1 MKKLIL
7 IISMALASSLT
18 FAQENTRQTYI
29 TDGSETLYIID
40 GVVSLKTAAD
50 ELPSDAIKNMNIV
63 SGIDKVV
70 IITTKEG
77 RVISGRVVDTEGKPI
92 IGVAVLSPKT
102 HNGVVTDMDGHFQM
116 SLPAGEAFLTF
127 KMIDYPSKTVQ
138 VDKTDLG
145 DIVMD
150 KNAIENVVVVKYSEE
165 EGTISVRGEKKSG
178 SNPLF
183 LVKSANGD
191 TKKVDNLD
199 SISPADIKTMNV
211 YKDNSVE
218 QFKKYGD
225 TSNGVVLVEL
235 K

>member
-7 IISMALASSLT
+7 IISMALASSIA
-18 FAQENTRQTYI
+18 FAQEHTRQNHI
-29 TDGSETLYIID
+29 IDGSNTLYIID

-63 SGIDKVV
+63 TGIDKVV

-77 RVISGRVVDTEGKPI
+77 RVVSGRVVDTEGKPI

-102 HNGVVTDMDGHFQM
+102 HNGVVTDMEGRFQM
-116 SLPAGEAFLTF
+116 NLPAGEAFLTF

-138 VDKTDLG
+138 VDKSDLG

-150 KNAIENVVVVKYSEE
+150 KNATQDVVV
-165 EGTISVRGEKKSG
+165 ISARGEKKAG
-178 SNPLF
+178 AEPLY
-183 LVKSANGD
+183 LVKYANGKV
-191 TKKVDNLD
+191 KKVDSLD
-199 SISPADIKTMNV
+199 SISPSDIKTMNV
-211 YKDNSVE
+211 FKDKSVE

-235 K
+235 R

>member
-7 IISMALASSLT
+7 IISMALASSIA
-18 FAQENTRQTYI
+18 FAQEHTRQTHI
-29 TDGSETLYIID
+29 IDGSNTLYIID

-77 RVISGRVVDTEGKPI
+77 RVISGRVVDTEGRPMM
-92 IGVAVLSPKT
+92 GVAVLSPKT
-102 HNGVVTDMDGHFQM
+102 HNGVVTDIDGHFQM
-116 SLPAGEAFLTF
+116 NLPAGEAFLTF
-127 KMIDYPSKTVQ
+127 TMIDYPSKTIQ
-138 VDKTDLG
+138 VDKADLG

-150 KNAIENVVVVKYSEE
+150 KNAPQDVVV
-165 EGTISVRGEKKSG
+165 ISVRGEKMPDGDPLCIIKKPDGEISKG
-178 SNPLF
+178 S
-183 LVKSANGD
+183 
-191 TKKVDNLD
+191 LD
-199 SISPADIKTMNV
+199 SITPDQIKSIHV
-211 YKDNSVE
+211 LKDNSVE

-225 TSNGVVLVEL
+225 TSNGVILVEL

>member
-7 IISMALASSLT
+7 IISMALASSLA
-18 FAQENTRQTYI
+18 FAQEHTRQTQI
-29 TDGSETLYIID
+29 IDGSNTLYIID

-63 SGIDKVV
+63 TGIDKVV

-77 RVISGRVVDTEGKPI
+77 RVVSGRVVDTEGKPI

-102 HNGVVTDMDGHFQM
+102 HNGVVTDMEGRFQM
-116 SLPAGEAFLTF
+116 NLPTGEAFLTF

-138 VDKTDLG
+138 VDKSDLG

-150 KNAIENVVVVKYSEE
+150 KNATQDVVV
-165 EGTISVRGEKKSG
+165 ISARGEKKAG
-178 SNPLF
+178 AEPLY
-183 LVKSANGD
+183 LVKYANGKV
-191 TKKVDNLD
+191 KKVDSLD
-199 SISPADIKTMNV
+199 SISPSDIKTMNV
-211 YKDNSVE
+211 FKDKSVE

>member
-7 IISMALASSLT
+7 IISMALASSLA
-18 FAQENTRQTYI
+18 FAQEHTRQTHI
-29 TDGSETLYIID
+29 IDGSNTLYIID

-63 SGIDKVV
+63 TGIDKVV

-77 RVISGRVVDTEGKPI
+77 RVVSGRVVDTEGKPI

-102 HNGVVTDMDGHFQM
+102 HNGVVTDMEGRFQM
-116 SLPAGEAFLTF
+116 NLPAGETFLTF

-138 VDKTDLG
+138 VDKSDLG

-150 KNAIENVVVVKYSEE
+150 KNATQDVVV
-165 EGTISVRGEKKSG
+165 ISARGEKKAG
-178 SNPLF
+178 AEPLY
-183 LVKSANGD
+183 LVKYANGKV
-191 TKKVDNLD
+191 KKVDSLD
-199 SISPADIKTMNV
+199 SISPSDIKTMNV
-211 YKDNSVE
+211 FKDKSVE

>member
-7 IISMALASSLT
+7 IISMALASSIA
-18 FAQENTRQTYI
+18 FAQEHTRQTHI
-29 TDGSETLYIID
+29 IDGSNTLYIID

-63 SGIDKVV
+63 TGIDKVV

-77 RVISGRVVDTEGKPI
+77 RVVSGRVVDTEGKPI

-102 HNGVVTDMDGHFQM
+102 HNGVVTDMEGRFQM
-116 SLPAGEAFLTF
+116 NLPAGEAFLTF

-138 VDKTDLG
+138 VDKSDLG

-150 KNAIENVVVVKYSEE
+150 KNATQDVVV
-165 EGTISVRGEKKSG
+165 ISARGEKKAG
-178 SNPLF
+178 AEPLY
-183 LVKSANGD
+183 LVKYANGKV
-191 TKKVDNLD
+191 KKVDSLD
-199 SISPADIKTMNV
+199 SISPSDIKTMNV
-211 YKDNSVE
+211 FKDKSVE

-225 TSNGVVLVEL
+225 TTNGVVLVEL

>member
-7 IISMALASSLT
+7 IISMALASSIA
-18 FAQENTRQTYI
+18 FAQEHTRQTHI
-29 TDGSETLYIID
+29 IDGSNTLYIID

-50 ELPSDAIKNMNIV
+50 QLPSDAIKNMNIV
-63 SGIDKVV
+63 TGIDKVV

-77 RVISGRVVDTEGKPI
+77 RVVSGRVVDTEGKPI

-102 HNGVVTDMDGHFQM
+102 HNGVVTDMEGRFQM
-116 SLPAGEAFLTF
+116 NLPAGEAFLTF

-138 VDKTDLG
+138 VDKSDLG

-150 KNAIENVVVVKYSEE
+150 KNATQDVVV
-165 EGTISVRGEKKSG
+165 ISARGEKKAG
-178 SNPLF
+178 AEPLY
-183 LVKSANGD
+183 LVKYANGKV
-191 TKKVDNLD
+191 KKVDSLD
-199 SISPADIKTMNV
+199 SISPSDIKTMNV
-211 YKDNSVE
+211 FKDKSVE

-225 TSNGVVLVEL
+225 TTNGVVLVEL

>member
-7 IISMALASSLT
+7 VISMALASSLA
-18 FAQENTRQTYI
+18 FAQEHTRQTHI
-29 TDGSETLYIID
+29 TDGSNTLYIID

-63 SGIDKVV
+63 TGIDKVV

-77 RVISGRVVDTEGKPI
+77 RVVSGRVVDTEGKPI

-102 HNGVVTDMDGHFQM
+102 HNGVVTDMEGRFQM
-116 SLPAGEAFLTF
+116 NLPAGEAFLTF

-138 VDKTDLG
+138 VDKSDLG

-150 KNAIENVVVVKYSEE
+150 KNATQDVVV
-165 EGTISVRGEKKSG
+165 ISARGEKKAG
-178 SNPLF
+178 AEPLY
-183 LVKSANGD
+183 LVKYANGKV
-191 TKKVDNLD
+191 KKVDSLD
-199 SISPADIKTMNV
+199 SISPSDIKTMNV
-211 YKDNSVE
+211 FKDKSVE

-225 TSNGVVLVEL
+225 TTNGVVLVEL

>member
-1 MKKLIL
+1 
-7 IISMALASSLT
+7 MALASSLA
-18 FAQENTRQTYI
+18 FAQEHTRQTHI
-29 TDGSETLYIID
+29 IDGSNTLYIID

-63 SGIDKVV
+63 TGIDKVV

-77 RVISGRVVDTEGKPI
+77 RVVSGRVVDTEGKPI

-102 HNGVVTDMDGHFQM
+102 HNGVVTDMEGRFQM
-116 SLPAGEAFLTF
+116 NLPAGEAFLTF

-138 VDKTDLG
+138 VDKSDLG

-150 KNAIENVVVVKYSEE
+150 KNATQDVVV
-165 EGTISVRGEKKSG
+165 ISARGEKKAG
-178 SNPLF
+178 AEPLY
-183 LVKSANGD
+183 LVKYANGKV
-191 TKKVDNLD
+191 KKVDSLD
-199 SISPADIKTMNV
+199 SISPSDIKTMNV
-211 YKDNSVE
+211 FKDKSVE

-225 TSNGVVLVEL
+225 TTNGVVLVEL

>member
-7 IISMALASSLT
+7 ISSMALASSLA
-18 FAQENTRQTYI
+18 FAQEHTRQTHI
-29 TDGSETLYIID
+29 IDGSNTLYIID

-63 SGIDKVV
+63 TGIDKVV

-77 RVISGRVVDTEGKPI
+77 RVVSGRVVDTEGKPI

-102 HNGVVTDMDGHFQM
+102 HNGVVTDMEGRFQM
-116 SLPAGEAFLTF
+116 NLPAGEAFLTF

-138 VDKTDLG
+138 VDKSDLG

-150 KNAIENVVVVKYSEE
+150 KNATQDVVV
-165 EGTISVRGEKKSG
+165 ISARGEKMPNSD
-178 SNPLF
+178 PLY

-191 TKKVDNLD
+191 IKKVDNLE
-199 SISPADIKTMNV
+199 SISTDDIKTMNV
-211 YKDNSVE
+211 FKGDKGE

>member
-7 IISMALASSLT
+7 IISMALASSIA
-18 FAQENTRQTYI
+18 FAQEHTRQTHI
-29 TDGSETLYIID
+29 IDGSNTLYIID

-63 SGIDKVV
+63 TGIEKVV
-70 IITTKEG
+70 IITTKNG

-102 HNGVVTDMDGHFQM
+102 HNGVVTDMEGRFQM
-116 SLPAGEAFLTF
+116 NLPAGEAFLTF

-138 VDKTDLG
+138 VDKSDLG

-150 KNAIENVVVVKYSEE
+150 KNATQDVVV
-165 EGTISVRGEKKSG
+165 ISARGEKKAG
-178 SNPLF
+178 AEPLY
-183 LVKSANGD
+183 LVKYANGKV
-191 TKKVDNLD
+191 KKVDSLD
-199 SISPADIKTMNV
+199 SISPSDIKTMNV
-211 YKDNSVE
+211 FKDKSVE

>member
-7 IISMALASSLT
+7 IISMALASSLA
-18 FAQENTRQTYI
+18 FAQEHTRQTHI
-29 TDGSETLYIID
+29 IDGSYTLYIID

-63 SGIDKVV
+63 TGIDKVV

-77 RVISGRVVDTEGKPI
+77 RVVSGRVVDTEGKPI

-102 HNGVVTDMDGHFQM
+102 HNGVVTDMEGRFQM
-116 SLPAGEAFLTF
+116 TLPAGEAFLTF

-138 VDKTDLG
+138 VDKSDLG

-150 KNAIENVVVVKYSEE
+150 KNATQDVVV
-165 EGTISVRGEKKSG
+165 ISARGEKMPDGDPLCIIKKPDGEISKG
-178 SNPLF
+178 S
-183 LVKSANGD
+183 
-191 TKKVDNLD
+191 LD
-199 SISPADIKTMNV
+199 SITPDQIKSIHVFKDI
-211 YKDNSVE
+211 SVE
-218 QFKKYGD
+218 QFMKYGD
-225 TSNGVVLVEL
+225 TSNGVILVEL

>member
-7 IISMALASSLT
+7 VISMALASSLA
-18 FAQENTRQTYI
+18 FAQEHTRQTQI
-29 TDGSETLYIID
+29 IDGSNTLYIID

-63 SGIDKVV
+63 TGIDKVV

-77 RVISGRVVDTEGKPI
+77 RVVSGRVVDTEGKPI

-102 HNGVVTDMDGHFQM
+102 HNGVVTDMEGRFQM
-116 SLPAGEAFLTF
+116 NLPAGEAFLTF

-138 VDKTDLG
+138 VDKSDLG

-150 KNAIENVVVVKYSEE
+150 KNATQDVVV
-165 EGTISVRGEKKSG
+165 ISARGEKKAG
-178 SNPLF
+178 AEPLY
-183 LVKSANGD
+183 LVKYANGKV
-191 TKKVDNLD
+191 KKVDSLD
-199 SISPADIKTMNV
+199 SISPSDIKTMNV
-211 YKDNSVE
+211 FKDKSVE

-225 TSNGVVLVEL
+225 TTNGVVLVEL

>member
-7 IISMALASSLT
+7 IISMALASSLA
-18 FAQENTRQTYI
+18 FAQEHTRQTHI
-29 TDGSETLYIID
+29 IDGSNTLYIID

-63 SGIDKVV
+63 TGIDKVV

-77 RVISGRVVDTEGKPI
+77 RVVSGRVVDTEGKPI

-102 HNGVVTDMDGHFQM
+102 HNGVVTDMEGRFQM
-116 SLPAGEAFLTF
+116 NLPAGEAFLTF

-138 VDKTDLG
+138 VDKSDLG

-150 KNAIENVVVVKYSEE
+150 KNATQDVVV
-165 EGTISVRGEKKSG
+165 ISARSEKKPAGDPLCIIKKPDGEISKG
-178 SNPLF
+178 SF
-183 LVKSANGD
+183 
-191 TKKVDNLD
+191 D
-199 SISPADIKTMNV
+199 SITPEQIKSIHV
-211 YKDNSVE
+211 FKDNSVE

-225 TSNGVVLVEL
+225 TSNGVILVEL

>member
-7 IISMALASSLT
+7 IISMALASSLA
-18 FAQENTRQTYI
+18 FAQEHTRQTQI
-29 TDGSETLYIID
+29 IDGSNTLYIID

-63 SGIDKVV
+63 TGIDKVV

-77 RVISGRVVDTEGKPI
+77 RVVSGRVVDTEGKPI

-102 HNGVVTDMDGHFQM
+102 HNGVVTDMEGRFQM
-116 SLPAGEAFLTF
+116 NLPAGEAFLTF

-138 VDKTDLG
+138 VDKSDLG

-150 KNAIENVVVVKYSEE
+150 KNATQDVVV
-165 EGTISVRGEKKSG
+165 ISARGEKKAG
-178 SNPLF
+178 AEPLY
-183 LVKSANGD
+183 LVKYANGKV
-191 TKKVDNLD
+191 KKVDSLD
-199 SISPADIKTMNV
+199 SISPSDIKTMNV
-211 YKDNSVE
+211 FKDKSVE

-225 TSNGVVLVEL
+225 TSNGVVFVEL

>member
-7 IISMALASSLT
+7 IISMALASSLA
-18 FAQENTRQTYI
+18 FAQEHTRQTQI
-29 TDGSETLYIID
+29 IDGSNTLYIID

-63 SGIDKVV
+63 TGIDKVV

-77 RVISGRVVDTEGKPI
+77 RVVSGRVVDTEGKPI

-102 HNGVVTDMDGHFQM
+102 HNGVVTDMEGRFQIN
-116 SLPAGEAFLTF
+116 LPAGEAFLTF

-138 VDKTDLG
+138 VDKSDLG

-150 KNAIENVVVVKYSEE
+150 KNATQDVVV
-165 EGTISVRGEKKSG
+165 ISARGEKKAG
-178 SNPLF
+178 AEPLY
-183 LVKSANGD
+183 LVKYANGEV
-191 TKKVDNLD
+191 KKVDRLD
-199 SISPADIKTMNV
+199 SISPSDIKTMNV
-211 YKDNSVE
+211 FKDKSVE

-225 TSNGVVLVEL
+225 TTNGVVLVEL

>member
-7 IISMALASSLT
+7 IISMALASSLA
-18 FAQENTRQTYI
+18 FAQEHTRQTQI
-29 TDGSETLYIID
+29 IDSSNTLYIID

-63 SGIDKVV
+63 TGIDKVV

-77 RVISGRVVDTEGKPI
+77 RVVSGRVVDTEGKPI

-102 HNGVVTDMDGHFQM
+102 HNGVVTDMEGRFQM
-116 SLPAGEAFLTF
+116 NLPAGEAFLTF

-138 VDKTDLG
+138 VDKSDLG

-150 KNAIENVVVVKYSEE
+150 KNATQDVVV
-165 EGTISVRGEKKSG
+165 ISARGEKKAG
-178 SNPLF
+178 AEPLY
-183 LVKSANGD
+183 LVKYANGKV
-191 TKKVDNLD
+191 KKVDSLD
-199 SISPADIKTMNV
+199 SISPSDIKTMNV
-211 YKDNSVE
+211 FKDKSVE

>member
-7 IISMALASSLT
+7 IISMALASSLA
-18 FAQENTRQTYI
+18 FAQEHTRQTQI
-29 TDGSETLYIID
+29 IDGSNTLYIID

-63 SGIDKVV
+63 TGIDKVV

-77 RVISGRVVDTEGKPI
+77 RVVSGRVVDTEGKPI

-102 HNGVVTDMDGHFQM
+102 HNGVVTDMEGRFQM
-116 SLPAGEAFLTF
+116 NLPAGEAFLTF

-138 VDKTDLG
+138 VDKSDLG

-150 KNAIENVVVVKYSEE
+150 KNATQDVVVISARGAKKAGAEPLYLVKY
-165 EGTISVRGEKKSG
+165 
-178 SNPLF
+178 
-183 LVKSANGD
+183 ANGKV
-191 TKKVDNLD
+191 KKVDSLE
-199 SISPADIKTMNV
+199 SISPSDIKTMNV
-211 YKDNSVE
+211 FKDKSVE

>member
-7 IISMALASSLT
+7 IISMALASSIA
-18 FAQENTRQTYI
+18 FAQEHTRQTHI
-29 TDGSETLYIID
+29 IDGSNTLYIID

-63 SGIDKVV
+63 TGIDKVV

-77 RVISGRVVDTEGKPI
+77 RVVSGRVVDTEGKPI

-102 HNGVVTDMDGHFQM
+102 HNGVVTDMEGRFQM
-116 SLPAGEAFLTF
+116 NLPAGETFLTF

-138 VDKTDLG
+138 VDKSDLG

-150 KNAIENVVVVKYSEE
+150 KNATQDVVV
-165 EGTISVRGEKKSG
+165 ISARGEKKAG
-178 SNPLF
+178 AEPLY
-183 LVKSANGD
+183 LVKYANGKV
-191 TKKVDNLD
+191 KKVDSLD
-199 SISPADIKTMNV
+199 SISPSDIKTMNV
-211 YKDNSVE
+211 FKDKSVE

>member
-1 MKKLIL
+1 
-7 IISMALASSLT
+7 MALASSLA
-18 FAQENTRQTYI
+18 FAQEHTRQTQI
-29 TDGSETLYIID
+29 IDGSNTLYIID

-63 SGIDKVV
+63 TGIDKVV

-77 RVISGRVVDTEGKPI
+77 RVVSGRVVDTEGKPI
-92 IGVAVLSPKT
+92 IGVAVLSSKT
-102 HNGVVTDMDGHFQM
+102 HNGVVTDMEGRFQM
-116 SLPAGEAFLTF
+116 NLPAGEAFLTF

-138 VDKTDLG
+138 VDKSDLG

-150 KNAIENVVVVKYSEE
+150 KNATQDVVV
-165 EGTISVRGEKKSG
+165 ISARGEKKAG
-178 SNPLF
+178 AEPLY
-183 LVKSANGD
+183 LVKYANGKV
-191 TKKVDNLD
+191 KKVDSLD
-199 SISPADIKTMNV
+199 SISPSDIKTMNV
-211 YKDNSVE
+211 FKDKSVE